1 MKDRLS
7 RRPFVRLLL
16 AMAWGLGGSSRRNN
30 ADRGEA
36 RGRKSAPRVLVIGA
50 GLAGLAAAR
59 ELHDQGW
66 DVTVLEGR
74 ERVGGRLWTSDRWP
88 DLPLDLGASWIHGT
102 EGNPLTQLARRAEAP
117 LIATSYDSNR
127 IYDSDGQELS
137 TGKERR
143 LDRLRVQFQR
153 AVEVA
158 QRADKDTSLRQ
169 VIDRLQAE
177 LGADLSDQ
185 QMLNFLL
192 NSDVEQEY
200 AGSAEKLS
208 AHWFDSAEEFDGQD
222 ALFASGFQTIVAFL
236 ASGLNIKMGQVV
248 RRVVWEQTP
257 VRVITDAEEYTAD
270 HVIVT
275 VPLGV
280 LKVGQV
286 EFAPP
291 LPRAV
296 SQAIDR
302 LDMGVL
308 NKCYLRF
315 PRVFWP
321 EDVDW
326 LECITERPG
335 EWVEWVSFARALG
348 APVLLGFNA
357 ADRGREIEGWSDAE
371 IVADAMAALR
381 RLFGN
386 EIPEPIDY
394 QLTRWA
400 SDPFALGAYSYNP
413 VGATPQTRQQ
423 LARGFSDRL
432 FLAGEATEA
441 EYFGTAH
448 GAYLSGLRAA
458 RQLTAASANGQGKS

>member
-1 MKDRLS
+1 MKHRLP

-16 AMAWGLGGSSRRNN
+16 AMAWGLGGSSRRNT

-59 ELHDQGW
+59 ELHEQGW

-74 ERVGGRLWTSDRWP
+74 ERVGGRLWTSDQWP
-88 DLPLDLGASWIHGT
+88 NLPLDLGASWIHGT
-102 EGNPLTQLARRAEAP
+102 KGNPLTELARQAEAQ

-127 IYDSDGQELS
+127 IYDLDGQELS
-137 TGKERR
+137 AGQERR

-153 AVEVA
+153 AVETA

-177 LGADLSDQ
+177 LGADLADQ

-200 AGSAEKLS
+200 AGSAERLS
-208 AHWFDSAEEFDGQD
+208 AHWFDSAEEFEGQD
-222 ALFASGFQTIVAFL
+222 ALFASGFQAIVAFL
-236 ASGLNIKMGQVV
+236 AAGLNIKMGQVV

-257 VRVITDAEEYTAD
+257 VRVITEAEEYTAD

-280 LKVGQV
+280 LKAGKV

-326 LECITERPG
+326 LECITERHG

-357 ADRGREIEGWSDAE
+357 AARGREIESWSDAE

-386 EIPEPIDY
+386 DIPEPIDY

-413 VGATPQTRQQ
+413 VGATPQTRRQ
-423 LARGFSDRL
+423 LARGFSDRMI
-432 FLAGEATEA
+432 LAGEATEA

-458 RQLTAASANGQGKS
+458 RQVTAASASGPGKR